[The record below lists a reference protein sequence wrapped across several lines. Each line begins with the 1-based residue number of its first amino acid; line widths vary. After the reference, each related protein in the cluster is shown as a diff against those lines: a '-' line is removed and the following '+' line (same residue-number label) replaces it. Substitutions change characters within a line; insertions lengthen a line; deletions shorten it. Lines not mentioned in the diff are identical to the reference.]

1 MQSNYITLYNEQ
13 NQFLI
18 EQEQDKLKEAKDDT
32 AYKIQ
37 ELYMDISELKAK
49 ADKRDTARTE
59 YIKRQIKDKER
70 EIYILTLTL
79 SHTIATHEALI
90 KGIKEL
96 HIPTYLDIY

>member
-1 MQSNYITLYNEQ
+1 MQSNYITLYNEH
-13 NQFLI
+13 NDFLI

-37 ELYMDISELKAK
+37 ELYMDIAELKT
-49 ADKRDTARTE
+49 DHDTARNE
-59 YIKRQIKDKER
+59 YIKRTIKDKER

-79 SHTIATHEALI
+79 SHTIVTHEALI

-96 HIPTYLDIY
+96 HIDQPTT